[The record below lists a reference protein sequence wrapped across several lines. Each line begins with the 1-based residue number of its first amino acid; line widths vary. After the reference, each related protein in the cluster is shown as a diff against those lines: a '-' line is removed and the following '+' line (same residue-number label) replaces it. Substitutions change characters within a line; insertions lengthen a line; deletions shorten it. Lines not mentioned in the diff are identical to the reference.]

1 MSKRTPIKSVK
12 TPTTRTPVKSSSSS
26 SKTPTKSPKAS
37 SKTPEAAKKSS
48 TTPTVSTKRKSSV
61 SPPKSHGKKQ
71 KLSTPAKTDLKT
83 SKTTPAKVETP
94 KSVRTARSTPAT
106 KTPMV
111 KTPPRGQTPSI
122 KTPEDAIMSSPRSA
136 RLSKT
141 PMVTTPEQG
150 STPRIT
156 TPKDAVLESPAKK
169 TPGKTSTTSTKTPKT
184 ASKTGK
190 AAGKTP
196 KSVVKTV
203 GRTPKRGT
211 LYSDILKRNLARS
224 GRKVSVARVEAG
236 KVTKLT
242 KKAKVEAKTP
252 KRDAV
257 LASSST
263 GHVDSP
269 ETFLIGNPRNKK
281 PETPAVK
288 STKTPKSVKVTA
300 TKTPKSVVKKTG
312 GRTPARS
319 VKKTLWSEVVK
330 KNLGRTPAKSRPVKV
345 VAVKQVLKKK
355 PAKTVAA
362 AKTPRKT
369 KFSVSSSTGH
379 IDSPAPIVIGKKTK
393 KTEKVVL
400 PKKGRKAEV
409 NKEEMLP
416 DNTDYEGVSDLLQ
429 TPGSSTPDIT
439 VSSPRSGRKSSEKR
453 YPRNLSVLQTHQ
465 RLGTPGSEA
474 RRRR

>member
-1 MSKRTPIKSVK
+1 
-12 TPTTRTPVKSSSSS
+12 
-26 SKTPTKSPKAS
+26 
-37 SKTPEAAKKSS
+37 
-48 TTPTVSTKRKSSV
+48 
-61 SPPKSHGKKQ
+61 
-71 KLSTPAKTDLKT
+71 
-83 SKTTPAKVETP
+83 
-94 KSVRTARSTPAT
+94 
-106 KTPMV
+106 
-111 KTPPRGQTPSI
+111 
-122 KTPEDAIMSSPRSA
+122 MSSPRSA

-156 TPKDAVLESPAKK
+156 TPKDAVLESPAKKK

-345 VAVKQVLKKK
+345 VAVKQALKK

-429 TPGSSTPDIT
+429 TPGSSTTPDIT
-439 VSSPRSGRKSSEKR
+439 ITASSPRSGRKSSEKR